1 LGHSSPNINTD
12 ADLLTQTQTNV
23 NVVERDGRFFTGTAL
38 TYGVSMNPACLAP
51 LTSHFRRILPQSRL
65 DRFVNFVKFDI
76 VEPLWPAHADQPQ
89 TAQKPETIA
98 KGD

>member
-1 LGHSSPNINTD
+1 
-12 ADLLTQTQTNV
+12 
-23 NVVERDGRFFTGTAL
+23 
-38 TYGVSMNPACLAP
+38 MNPACLAP

-76 VEPLWPAHADQPQ
+76 VEPLWLAHADQPQ